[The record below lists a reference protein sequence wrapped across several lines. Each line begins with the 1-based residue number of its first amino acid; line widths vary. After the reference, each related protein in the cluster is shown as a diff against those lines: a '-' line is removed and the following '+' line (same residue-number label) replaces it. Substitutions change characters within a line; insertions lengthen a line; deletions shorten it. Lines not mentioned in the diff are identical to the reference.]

1 MQQRMEIIKFNEE
14 LPMRLYCYQLTELK
28 SHWHSGIE
36 IILILKGDC
45 TLIVG
50 DKIVNMKED
59 DIILINDNSVHELKS
74 ETPCSLIAL
83 LIDTNKIDGADKQL
97 RFDLN
102 STGVSNKNKFSKIK
116 RMIAELVK
124 VNSSEAVENSYFNRS
139 VIYSILY
146 ELSQNFKSDET
157 SVQSIKYIERLN
169 TIIKYIEEHYKE
181 GLTFNQIAEVHH
193 FSVPYLSSFF
203 KRYLGVNFQTYY
215 NDFRLERA
223 VNELLHTDNSIEQIS
238 ADNGYPNPRAFV
250 TSFKAKY
257 NTLPSLY
264 RKSAPTVSSE
274 LAADNFDDELDKKST
289 MFLLTKYLP
298 KHDENEQARTERLEV
313 KTTSQEKISLNT
325 QGTALKHT
333 FRKFTSVARAKELLL
348 ADVQKM
354 LTELQSE
361 VGFEY
366 IKFHGLLS
374 DDMLVYSEDEL
385 GNPKYS
391 FVYIDKAFD
400 FLLSIGLKPLV
411 QFSFMPKALALNPE
425 RTVYYSPYVL
435 SMPKSMQKW
444 KDLIAALTNHLIE
457 RYGFNKVKEWLFC
470 CWNEPDTSVNLFGF
484 QNDEEYYELYKAT
497 YETVKSIDKR
507 LVFGSPSLLISY
519 NINQQWCKRYIEW
532 CQENDCVPDFMNIHY
547 YDNDFTDDSFEG
559 HRPAHPLHS
568 RLNRDENSFSKCIV
582 KTKNLFENWGI
593 GNLPVFLTEWN
604 LTVSHRNL
612 LNDTCFKSC
621 YLTKNLLENYD
632 ELDSFGYW
640 VLTDMIEETLPSREQ
655 FHGGLGL
662 YTYSGIKKPHYYTFR
677 FLNKLGN
684 NLIAKGNGYFI
695 TKSHRKIQ
703 IIAYNYEHFNHLF
716 AQGET
721 FDMQFTE
728 RYTPF
733 NKLGTMD
740 LSLEL
745 CDLKAASCVI
755 REHIVNQSF
764 GSAFDEWI
772 RMGAQP
778 LSSTDIEYLKN
789 LSVPKLYVRK
799 ETIENNTINYNA
811 SLEPLEIRLIEIDL
825 TRS

>member
-14 LPMRLYCYQLTELK
+14 LPMRLYCYRLTELK

-45 TLIVG
+45 TVIVG

-83 LIDTNKIDGADKQL
+83 LIDTNKIEGTDKQL
-97 RFDLN
+97 HFDLN
-102 STGVSNKNKFSKIK
+102 STGISNKNKFRKIK

-124 VNSSEAVENSYFNRS
+124 VNSSEAVENAYFNRS

-146 ELSQNFKSDET
+146 ELSQNFKSDDT

-181 GLTFNQIAEVHH
+181 GLTFNQIAEAHH

-223 VNELLHTDNSIEQIS
+223 VSELLHSDNSIEQIA

-250 TSFKAKY
+250 STFKAKY
-257 NTLPSLY
+257 NTLPSIY
-264 RKSAPTVSSE
+264 RKSAPTVTTE
-274 LAADNFDDELDKKST
+274 LMTDNFDDELDKKSA

-298 KHDENEQARTERLEV
+298 KHNESEQSQSEQPEV
-313 KTTSQEKISLNT
+313 KSASQEKISLNT
-325 QGTALKHT
+325 QGTTLRHA

-354 LTELQSE
+354 LTELQAE

-374 DDMLVYSEDEL
+374 DDMLVYSEDEN

-425 RTVYYSPYVL
+425 RTAYYSPYVL

-444 KDLIAALTNHLIE
+444 KDLIATLTNHLIE
-457 RYGFNKVKEWLFC
+457 RYGFNKVKDWLFC

-484 QNDEEYYELYKAT
+484 QHDEEYYELYKAT
-497 YETVKSIDKR
+497 YETVKAIDKR
-507 LVFGSPSLLISY
+507 LIFGSPSLLISY

-532 CQENDCVPDFMNIHY
+532 CQENNCVPDFMNIHY
-547 YDNDFTDDSFEG
+547 YDNDFSDDSFEG

-568 RLNRDENSFSKCIV
+568 RLNRDENSFSKCII
-582 KTKNLFENWGI
+582 KTKNMFENWGI
-593 GNLPVFLTEWN
+593 GNLPVYLTEWN

-640 VLTDMIEETLPSREQ
+640 VLTDMIEETLPSKEQ

-677 FLNKLGN
+677 FLNRLGN

-695 TKSHRKIQ
+695 TKSNRKIQ

-733 NKLGTMD
+733 NKLGTME

-745 CDLKAASCVI
+745 CDLKAEACI
-755 REHIVNQSF
+755 IKEHIVNQSF

-778 LSSTDIEYLKN
+778 LSSSDIEYLKSV
-789 LSVPKLYVRK
+789 SVPKLYVRK
-799 ETIENNTINYNA
+799 ETVENNSINYNA
-811 SLEPLEIRLIEIDL
+811 SLEPLEIRLIEIEL
-825 TRS
+825 AR

>member
-1 MQQRMEIIKFNEE
+1 M
-14 LPMRLYCYQLTELK
+14 
-28 SHWHSGIE
+28 
-36 IILILKGDC
+36 
-45 TLIVG
+45 
-50 DKIVNMKED
+50 
-59 DIILINDNSVHELKS
+59 
-74 ETPCSLIAL
+74 
-83 LIDTNKIDGADKQL
+83 
-97 RFDLN
+97 
-102 STGVSNKNKFSKIK
+102 
-116 RMIAELVK
+116 K
-124 VNSSEAVENSYFNRS
+124 VNSSESAENAYFNRS
-139 VIYSILY
+139 VIYALFY
-146 ELSQNFKSDET
+146 ELSQNFKTDDAP
-157 SVQSIKYIERLN
+157 VQSIKYIERLN
-169 TIIKYIEEHYKE
+169 TIIQYIEEHYKE
-181 GLTFNQIAEVHH
+181 GLTFKQIADAHH

-223 VNELLHTDNSIEQIS
+223 VNELLHSDNSIEQI
-238 ADNGYPNPRAFV
+238 AANNGYPNPRAFV
-250 TSFKAKY
+250 SSFKVKY
-257 NTLPSLY
+257 NTLPSIY
-264 RKSAPTVSSE
+264 RKSAPAVSTE
-274 LAADNFDDELDKKST
+274 PTDDGFDDALDKKSA

-298 KHDENEQARTERLEV
+298 KNTDNEQAAIERLDV
-313 KTTSQEKISLNT
+313 KTTSPEKISLNT
-325 QGTALKHT
+325 PGIPLKHT
-333 FRKFTSVARAKELLL
+333 FRKFTSVGRAKELLL

-354 LTELQSE
+354 LTEFQTE
-361 VGFEY
+361 IGFEF

-374 DDMLVYSEDEL
+374 DDMLVYTEDEQ

-400 FLLSIGLKPLV
+400 FLLSIGLKPLI

-425 RTVYYSPYVL
+425 RTAFSSPYVL

-457 RYGFNKVKEWLFC
+457 RYGFNKVKDWLFC

-497 YETVKSIDKR
+497 YETVKAIDKR
-507 LVFGSPSLLISY
+507 LSFGSPSLLISY
-519 NINQQWCKRYIEW
+519 NINQQWCKRYIDW
-532 CQENDCVPDFMNIHY
+532 CTQNNCLPDFMNIHY
-547 YDNDFTDDSFEG
+547 YDNDFSDESFEG

-582 KTKNLFENWGI
+582 KTKNMFERWGI
-593 GNLPVFLTEWN
+593 GNLPIYLTEWN

-621 YLTKNLLENYD
+621 YLAKNLLENYD

-640 VLTDMIEETLPSREQ
+640 VLTDMIEETLPSKEQ

-684 NLIAKGNGYFI
+684 RLIAKGNGYFI
-695 TKSHRKIQ
+695 TKLHRKIQ

-733 NKLGTMD
+733 NKLGVME

-745 CDLKAASCVI
+745 CDLKTDLCTV
-755 REHIVNQSF
+755 REHIVNQTF

-778 LSSTDIEYLKN
+778 LSTNDIDYLKSV
-789 LSVPKLYVRK
+789 SVPKLYVRK
-799 ETIENNTINYNA
+799 EIVENNTITYNA
-811 SLEPLEIRLIEIDL
+811 SLEPLEIRFIEIEL
-825 TRS
+825 

>member
-28 SHWHSGIE
+28 AHWHSGIE

-45 TLIVG
+45 TIIVG

-59 DIILINDNSVHELKS
+59 DIILVNDNVVHELKC

-83 LIDTNKIDGADKQL
+83 LINTNKIEGVNGQL
-97 RFDLN
+97 YFDLN
-102 STGVSNKNKFSKIK
+102 SVGVSNKNKFYKVK

-124 VNSSEAVENSYFNRS
+124 VNSSESAENAYFNRS
-139 VIYSILY
+139 VIYALLY
-146 ELSQNFKSDET
+146 ELSQNFKTDDAP
-157 SVQSIKYIERLN
+157 VQSIKYIERLN

-181 GLTFNQIAEVHH
+181 GLTFKQIADAHH

-223 VNELLHTDNSIEQIS
+223 VNELLHSDNSIEQI
-238 ADNGYPNPRAFV
+238 AANNGYPNPRAFV
-250 TSFKAKY
+250 SSFKVKY
-257 NTLPSLY
+257 NTLPSIY
-264 RKSAPTVSSE
+264 RKSAPAVSTEPTDDS
-274 LAADNFDDELDKKST
+274 FDDALDKKSA

-298 KHDENEQARTERLEV
+298 KNTDNEQAAIERLDV
-313 KTTSQEKISLNT
+313 KTTSSEKISLNT
-325 QGTALKHT
+325 PGIPLKHT
-333 FRKFTSVARAKELLL
+333 FRKFTSVGRAKELLL

-354 LTELQSE
+354 LTEFQTE
-361 VGFEY
+361 IGFEF

-374 DDMLVYSEDEL
+374 DDMLVYTEDEQ

-425 RTVYYSPYVL
+425 RTAFSSPYVL

-457 RYGFNKVKEWLFC
+457 RYGFNKVKDWLFC

-497 YETVKSIDKR
+497 YETVKAIDKR
-507 LVFGSPSLLISY
+507 LSFGSPSLLISY
-519 NINQQWCKRYIEW
+519 NINQQWCKRYIDW
-532 CQENDCVPDFMNIHY
+532 CTQNNCLPDFMNIHY
-547 YDNDFTDDSFEG
+547 YDNDFSDESFEG

-582 KTKNLFENWGI
+582 KTKNMFESWGI
-593 GNLPVFLTEWN
+593 GNLPIYLTEWN

-640 VLTDMIEETLPSREQ
+640 VLTDMIEETLPSKEQ

-684 NLIAKGNGYFI
+684 RLIAKGNGYFI

-733 NKLGTMD
+733 NKLGVME

-745 CDLKAASCVI
+745 CDLKTDLCTV
-755 REHIVNQSF
+755 REHIVNQTF

-778 LSSTDIEYLKN
+778 LSTNDIDYLKSV
-789 LSVPKLYVRK
+789 SVPKLYVRK
-799 ETIENNTINYNA
+799 EIVENNTITYNA
-811 SLEPLEIRLIEIDL
+811 SLEPLEIRFIEIEL
-825 TRS
+825 

>member
-14 LPMRLYCYQLTELK
+14 LPMRLYYYQLTELK
-28 SHWHSGIE
+28 AHWHSDME
-36 IILILKGDC
+36 IILLLKGDC
-45 TLIVG
+45 TMIVG

-59 DIILINDNSVHELKS
+59 DIILVNDNVVHELKC
-74 ETPCSLIAL
+74 ETPCSLISL
-83 LIDTNKIDGADKQL
+83 LINTNKIEGVNGQL
-97 RFDLN
+97 YFDLN
-102 STGVSNKNKFSKIK
+102 SVGVSNKNKFYKVK
-116 RMIAELVK
+116 RIIAELVK
-124 VNSSEAVENSYFNRS
+124 VNSSESAENAYFNRS
-139 VIYSILY
+139 VIYALFY
-146 ELSQNFKSDET
+146 ELSQNFKTDDAP
-157 SVQSIKYIERLN
+157 VQSIKYIERLN
-169 TIIKYIEEHYKE
+169 TIIQYIEEHYKE
-181 GLTFNQIAEVHH
+181 GLTFKQIADAHH

-223 VNELLHTDNSIEQIS
+223 VNELLHSDNSIEQI
-238 ADNGYPNPRAFV
+238 AANNGYPNPRAFV
-250 TSFKAKY
+250 SSFKVKY
-257 NTLPSLY
+257 NTLPSIY
-264 RKSAPTVSSE
+264 RKSAPTVSTE
-274 LAADNFDDELDKKST
+274 PTDDGFDDALDKKSA

-298 KHDENEQARTERLEV
+298 ENTDNEQAAIERLDV
-313 KTTSQEKISLNT
+313 KTTSPQKISLNT
-325 QGTALKHT
+325 PGIPLKHT
-333 FRKFTSVARAKELLL
+333 FRKFTSVGRAKELLL

-354 LTELQSE
+354 LTEFQTE
-361 VGFEY
+361 IGFEF

-374 DDMLVYSEDEL
+374 DDMLVYTEDEQ

-425 RTVYYSPYVL
+425 RTAFSSPYVL

-457 RYGFNKVKEWLFC
+457 RYGFHKVKDWLFC

-497 YETVKSIDKR
+497 YETVKAIDKR
-507 LVFGSPSLLISY
+507 LSFGSPSLLISY
-519 NINQQWCKRYIEW
+519 NINQQWCKRYIDW
-532 CQENDCVPDFMNIHY
+532 CTQNNCLPDFMNIHY
-547 YDNDFTDDSFEG
+547 YDNDFSDESFEG

-582 KTKNLFENWGI
+582 KTKNMFESWGI
-593 GNLPVFLTEWN
+593 GNLPIYLTEWN

-621 YLTKNLLENYD
+621 YLAKNLLENYD

-640 VLTDMIEETLPSREQ
+640 VLTDMIEETLPSKEQ

-662 YTYSGIKKPHYYTFR
+662 YTYSGVKKPHYYTFR
-677 FLNKLGN
+677 FLNNLGN
-684 NLIAKGNGYFI
+684 RLIAKGNGYFI

-733 NKLGTMD
+733 NKLGVME

-745 CDLKAASCVI
+745 CDLKTDSCLI

-778 LSSTDIEYLKN
+778 LSANDIDYLKSV
-789 LSVPKLYVRK
+789 SVPKLYVRK
-799 ETIENNTINYNA
+799 EIVENNTITYNA
-811 SLEPLEIRLIEIDL
+811 SLEPLEIRFIEIEL
-825 TRS
+825 

>member
-28 SHWHSGIE
+28 AHWHSGIE

-45 TLIVG
+45 TIIVG

-59 DIILINDNSVHELKS
+59 DIILVNDNVVHELKC

-83 LIDTNKIDGADKQL
+83 LINTNKIEGVNGQL
-97 RFDLN
+97 YFDLN
-102 STGVSNKNKFSKIK
+102 SVGVSNKNKFYKVK

-124 VNSSEAVENSYFNRS
+124 VNSSESAENAYFNRS
-139 VIYSILY
+139 VIYALLY
-146 ELSQNFKSDET
+146 ELSQNFKTDDAP
-157 SVQSIKYIERLN
+157 VQSIKYIERLN

-181 GLTFNQIAEVHH
+181 GLTFKQIADAHH

-223 VNELLHTDNSIEQIS
+223 VNELLHSDNSIEQI
-238 ADNGYPNPRAFV
+238 AANNGYPNPRAFV
-250 TSFKAKY
+250 SSFKVKY
-257 NTLPSLY
+257 NTLPSIY
-264 RKSAPTVSSE
+264 RKSAPTVSTE
-274 LAADNFDDELDKKST
+274 PADDSFDDALDKKSA

-298 KHDENEQARTERLEV
+298 KHTDKEQAAIEQLDV
-313 KTTSQEKISLNT
+313 KTTSSEKISLNT
-325 QGTALKHT
+325 PGIPLKHT
-333 FRKFTSVARAKELLL
+333 FRKFTSVGRAKELLL

-354 LTELQSE
+354 LTEFQTE
-361 VGFEY
+361 IGFEF

-374 DDMLVYSEDEL
+374 DDMLVYTEDEQ

-425 RTVYYSPYVL
+425 RTAFSSPYVL

-457 RYGFNKVKEWLFC
+457 RYGFNKVKDWLFC

-497 YETVKSIDKR
+497 YETVKAIDRR
-507 LVFGSPSLLISY
+507 LSFGSPSLLISY
-519 NINQQWCKRYIEW
+519 NINQQWCKRYIDW
-532 CQENDCVPDFMNIHY
+532 CTQNNCLPDFMNIHY
-547 YDNDFTDDSFEG
+547 YDNDFSDESFEG

-582 KTKNLFENWGI
+582 KTKNMFESWGI
-593 GNLPVFLTEWN
+593 GNLPIYLTEWN

-640 VLTDMIEETLPSREQ
+640 VLTDMIEETLPSKEQ

-684 NLIAKGNGYFI
+684 RLIAKGNGYFI

-733 NKLGTMD
+733 NKLGVME

-745 CDLKAASCVI
+745 CDLKTDLCTV
-755 REHIVNQSF
+755 REHIVNQTF

-778 LSSTDIEYLKN
+778 LSTNDIDYLKSV
-789 LSVPKLYVRK
+789 SVPKLYVRK
-799 ETIENNTINYNA
+799 EIVENNTITYNA
-811 SLEPLEIRLIEIDL
+811 SLEPLEIRFIEIEL
-825 TRS
+825 